1 MRPSGQQLRHAIMRN
16 FGGMQEFNPYLEF
29 KKRLP
34 DQILQISQAEMSMK
48 QDSVST
54 VKLQLYA
61 RVLFMQIM

>member
-34 DQILQISQAEMSMK
+34 DQISQAEMSMK

-61 RVLFMQIM
+61 RVLFMLIM